1 MRAVGKKISEIVKAW
16 SGCKNTYYQ
25 QKLFKILL
33 LIFDRTTGK
42 ILVKDFGSEKQL
54 QTVEKFRI
62 LCWVVVLSVYS
73 YWRSTCRKNGLN
85 FGRVEYASLSRARVA
100 MITLRSQYSL

>member
-1 MRAVGKKISEIVKAW
+1 MPESLLDEEEFFTSVGALMRAVGKKISKTVKAW
-16 SGCKNTYYQ
+16 SGCKNTCYQ

-62 LCWVVVLSVYS
+62 LC
-73 YWRSTCRKNGLN
+73 
-85 FGRVEYASLSRARVA
+85 
-100 MITLRSQYSL
+100 